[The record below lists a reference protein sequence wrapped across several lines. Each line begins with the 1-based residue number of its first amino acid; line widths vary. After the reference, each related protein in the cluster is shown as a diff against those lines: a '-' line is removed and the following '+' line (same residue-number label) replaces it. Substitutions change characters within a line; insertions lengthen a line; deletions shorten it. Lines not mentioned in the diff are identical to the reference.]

1 MKNEYVQSNDLDI
14 SCNVASDFGIWK
26 TFKKISGIYNHFLS
40 LLYYMYMYHSA
51 PILRSYEVRGEN
63 CTLFCKGN

>member
-26 TFKKISGIYNHFLS
+26 TFKKISGIYDYFLY
-40 LLYYMYMYHSA
+40 LLYYHCEPMAVDSITQLH
-51 PILRSYEVRGEN
+51 VRRA
-63 CTLFCKGN
+63 